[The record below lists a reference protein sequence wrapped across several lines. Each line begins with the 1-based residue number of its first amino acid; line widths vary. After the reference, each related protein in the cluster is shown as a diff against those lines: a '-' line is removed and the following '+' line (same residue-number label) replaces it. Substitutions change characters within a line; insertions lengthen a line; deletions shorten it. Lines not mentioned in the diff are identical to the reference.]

1 MANKEPTKG
10 QQQTTYNPRK
20 DNNKPLIIPVNSI
33 TGALVIPQFATL
45 PTPVGSSKIIH

>member
-20 DNNKPLIIPVNSI
+20 QYNRSIGYTLICIK
-33 TGALVIPQFATL
+33 LTL